1 MRLNKEHANLLLI
14 LQRMKNN
21 LKNKSKQSNI
31 FPLRVNYNQ
40 TIESLVKSGKYN
52 WSHIDISSELFSTK
66 RKGISNITIELI
78 KFSSRK
84 STKQVLRELNKNGLR
99 PADVKEILTFGATY
113 PKEQIKYPIV
123 ARGSMWV
130 GSCGGHFV
138 PCLRAGSKGRYVDLY
153 WFGGIWDTYYRF
165 AVVRDSKK

>member
-1 MRLNKEHANLLLI
+1 
-14 LQRMKNN
+14 MKNN
-21 LKNKSKQSNI
+21 LKNKSKESNL
-31 FPLRVNYNQ
+31 FPLKVNHNR
-40 TIESLVKSGKYN
+40 TIESLVKVGKYD
-52 WSHIDISSELFSTK
+52 WSHIDISSELFPTK

-78 KFSSRK
+78 HFSSRK
-84 STKQVLRELNKNGLR
+84 STKQVLQEINKNGLR
-99 PADVKEILTFGATY
+99 PANIKEILTFGATY
-113 PKEQIKYPIV
+113 PKEQIKCPIV
-123 ARGSMWV
+123 AIGSMWV